1 MTASDD
7 LTKNL
12 RRNASWLFSG
22 SVVASLFAAVEPV
35 LLARFLGV
43 EQLGLFSLVIAY
55 VSIVKNVLV
64 NFRSPEGITRY
75 VGHHLA
81 LGEKDK
87 VLRFMKFF
95 YLVDLLEGFLAF
107 AVCLLLAGV
116 ANDLFIHSDDT
127 LSLIVIYATS
137 LFISSI
143 NRNSEAVLKV
153 FDKYKTS
160 AFLKIVS
167 PGTRVIMV
175 SVCLFLGF
183 KIQGVLV
190 CYVVAAI
197 IYLIALQLAVSGV
210 LKSRGFK
217 RWTTA
222 RLGRLE
228 FVTSEV
234 RSFIFTSIYSN
245 FLGALYLKEVAV
257 LIVGY
262 FTNKEAVGL
271 YKVAITF
278 LGLRE
283 KVQHPI
289 LEAMYPSLVTART
302 RNLGKAFAEIV
313 SHAVKSIMKILL
325 PAGMLFLL
333 FANEIT
339 VILFGS
345 EYKPAADAMR
355 IVAIAEILSGIYFWT
370 DPVDL
375 ALNRLRQRILRITTC
390 SVFYF
395 AALFVLV
402 PTYSYNGAAAAMLVY
417 SVLMLA
423 FSYYYRTQGVHRPAE

>member
-7 LTKNL
+7 LTKSL

-22 SVVASLFAAVEPV
+22 SMVASLFAAVEPV

-95 YLVDLLEGFLAF
+95 YLIDLLEGFLAF

-175 SVCLFLGF
+175 AACLFLGF

-190 CYVVAAI
+190 CYVASAI
-197 IYLIALQLAVSGV
+197 IYLVALQLAVSGV

-262 FTNKEAVGL
+262 FTSKEAVGL

-313 SHAVKSIMKILL
+313 SHAVKSLMKILL

-333 FANEIT
+333 FADEIT
-339 VILFGS
+339 VILFGA

-355 IVAIAEILSGIYFWT
+355 IVAIAEILSGLYFWT

-395 AALFVLV
+395 AALFILV
-402 PTYSYNGAAAAMLVY
+402 PAYSYNGAAAAMLVY

-423 FSYYYRTQGVHRPAE
+423 FSYYYRAQGVHRPAE